1 MYTYFTVILL
11 LFYCFKYYAFFS
23 FLFASSRREESTEDG
38 MKRSK
43 EKKKNRHIIRY
54 SGIVTNFVYLCISL
68 NFSLFTFIYNF
79 RFILLSIEHTKY
91 TNSIPARIDFI
102 KDSRVRIDMKWKKYD
117 THQSIWITKKEKK
130 RIKNFHH
137 NLVFDFFSLI
147 QTTHTHH

>member
-1 MYTYFTVILL
+1 MKITIFFFFFELQPKLMFNVVNEISARAKQISDLCIRILQLLL
-11 LFYCFKYYAFFS
+11 LFRILCFFS

-38 MKRSK
+38 MKISK

-102 KDSRVRIDMKWKKYD
+102 KDSRVRIDMKWKEYD
-117 THQSIWITKKEKK
+117 THQSI
-130 RIKNFHH
+130 
-137 NLVFDFFSLI
+137 
-147 QTTHTHH
+147 